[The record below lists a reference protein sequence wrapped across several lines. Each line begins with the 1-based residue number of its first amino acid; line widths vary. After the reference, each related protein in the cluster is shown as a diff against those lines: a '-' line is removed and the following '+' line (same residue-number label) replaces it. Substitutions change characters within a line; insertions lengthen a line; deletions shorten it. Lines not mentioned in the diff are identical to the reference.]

1 MSPRDAS
8 IASSVVH
15 MKEDCR
21 LRRCRLKGAQDDAL
35 HVLGCAAG
43 YNLRWLMRW
52 IALLRAWIRAMG

>member
-1 MSPRDAS
+1 
-8 IASSVVH
+8 